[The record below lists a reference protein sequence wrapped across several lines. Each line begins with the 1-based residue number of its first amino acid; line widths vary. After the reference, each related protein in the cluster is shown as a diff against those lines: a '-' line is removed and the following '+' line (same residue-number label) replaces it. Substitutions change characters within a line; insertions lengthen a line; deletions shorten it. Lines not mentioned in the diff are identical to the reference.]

1 MRRTRSLLIA
11 GVLTALTASAC
22 TTGGSATDTTLST
35 LPGGTTPEPNAVRAF
50 GSLVEFDACDS
61 FLDYMIENAV
71 DLVGPYGLNSGQWWP
86 GWRFGF
92 DAIAEDGGTLES
104 SPAAGG
110 SDGAQNF
117 SGTNVQVEG
126 VDEPDIAKTDGE
138 RIVLIANGELIVVDV
153 VGESPQVE
161 GRMSLGGLSVQNL
174 FLSGDKVLM
183 FGSAW
188 SHHPIP
194 FAAES
199 ADAIGPDVWSSPTI
213 QIVEVDIS
221 GDPEIV
227 RTMTID
233 GSFVSGRMI
242 DDTVRLV
249 MTSSPVGFEWSYPEG
264 AGLRAER
271 KAVEEN
277 KEIVRNSEPEN
288 WIPYFV
294 VTNADGSVTSEGTLF
309 DCERAAHPEEFSGLD
324 MLSVV
329 TIDLGSG
336 LEVADAT
343 GLVATGHTVY
353 ASAESL
359 YVATQN
365 WQTVR
370 WLAEGDDDAPD
381 GPVTEIHKFDISD
394 PARTSYI
401 ASGSVDGYLLN
412 QFSMDEHK
420 GDLRVASTTTPNWW
434 GSGPDSESRVTI
446 LRDFGDN
453 LVSVGLVDGL
463 GLTEQIYSV
472 RFMGDVGY
480 VVTFRQVDP
489 LYTIDLSDHSQPKM
503 VGELKIP
510 GYSAYLHPLGEGLLM
525 GVGQDATDE
534 GQIRGTQVSVFDVTD
549 LENPTRVDT
558 YTLSEGSQS
567 EIEYNHHAFLYWDG
581 LAMVPFQQWWWDDKS
596 EGIRMGAIGLS
607 VSEDGELSEVGTVSH
622 PGADDWD
629 YQAQIQRSIVI
640 GDSVYTIAPG
650 GIMKSS
656 LGDLEEE
663 AFLDF

>member
-1 MRRTRSLLIA
+1 MHRTRRLLIVA
-11 GVLTALTASAC
+11 TVTAVVASAC
-22 TTGGSATDTTLST
+22 TASVGNEDDTTL
-35 LPGGTTPEPNAVRAF
+35 PEGTFPAPNAVRTV

-61 FLDYMIENAV
+61 FLSYMTENAV
-71 DLVGPYGLNSGQWWP
+71 DLVGPYGLNGGQWWP
-86 GWRFGF
+86 GWRDGF
-92 DAIAEDGGTLES
+92 DVFTRGEATLEAAPGGDDGGE
-104 SPAAGG
+104 AGTE
-110 SDGAQNF
+110 F

-126 VDEPDIAKTDGE
+126 VDEPDIAKTDGQ
-138 RIVLIANGELIVVDV
+138 RIVLISNGELIVVDV
-153 VGESPQVE
+153 AGETPQIE
-161 GRMSLGGLSVQNL
+161 GRMNLRDLAVQNL
-174 FLSGDKVLM
+174 FLTDDKVLL

-194 FAAES
+194 FVGETT
-199 ADAIGPDVWSSPTI
+199 DAIAPDVWSSPTI
-213 QIVEVDIS
+213 RIVEVDIS
-221 GDPEIV
+221 GAQPEMV

-233 GSFVSGRMI
+233 GSFVSGRMV
-242 DDTVRLV
+242 DGSVRLV
-249 MTSSPVGFEWSYPEG
+249 MTSSPVGFEWSFPEG
-264 AGLRAER
+264 SGLRAER

-277 KEIVRNSEPEN
+277 RRIVRNSEPEN

-294 VTNADGSVTSEGTLF
+294 IADSDGAVTAEGTLF
-309 DCERAAHPEEFSGLD
+309 DCDRAAHPAEFSGLD

-336 LEVADAT
+336 LDVVDAT
-343 GLVATGHTVY
+343 GLVATGQTVY
-353 ASAESL
+353 SSAENL

-370 WLAEGDDDAPD
+370 WLAEGDEESLD
-381 GPVTEIHKFDISD
+381 GPVTEIHKFDVSERRR
-394 PARTSYI
+394 ATYV

-412 QFSMDEHK
+412 QFSMDEHD

-446 LRDFGDN
+446 LREFGDK
-453 LVSVGLVDGL
+453 LVLVGVVDGL

-489 LYTIDLSDHSQPKM
+489 LYTIDLSDHSQPRM

-510 GYSAYLHPLGEGLLM
+510 GYSSYLHPLGEGLLM
-525 GVGQDATDE
+525 GVGQDATDD
-534 GQIRGTQVSVFDVTD
+534 GRIQGTQVSVFDVMD
-549 LENPTRVDT
+549 LDNPTRVDT
-558 YTLSEGSQS
+558 FTLTEGSHS
-567 EIEYNHHAFLYWDG
+567 EVEYDHHAFLYWDG
-581 LAMVPFQQWWWDDKS
+581 LAMVPFQQWSWDEKG
-596 EGIRMGAIGLS
+596 EEVRMGAVGLS
-607 VSEDGELSEVGTVSH
+607 VSGDGQLSEVGTVTH
-622 PGADDWD
+622 PGSDSWD
-629 YQAQIQRSIVI
+629 YGAQIQRSMVI

-656 LGDLEEE
+656 LGDLAEE